1 MMTIAL
7 IIAAVLAAAV
17 VLWRVTRRAHQA
29 PVHLVP
35 QRRAA
40 RSQANA
46 DDGSTLLTGVVIG
59 SMLFGGD
66 SDAQPPADS
75 ANPPDASGD
84 SGNIEGGSDGGFD
97 TGGDF

>member
-1 MMTIAL
+1 MLTIAL
-7 IIAAVLAAAV
+7 MIAAVLAVALG
-17 VLWRVTRRAHQA
+17 LWRMTRRVHQPSRRA
-29 PVHLVP
+29 VP
-35 QRRAA
+35 QRRVES
-40 RSQANA
+40 SQANA

-75 ANPPDASGD
+75 ANPPDASGA